1 MASAPPT
8 DTETSLQDLT
18 TSLASLFP
26 EIGAGGY
33 TRQDGAIEF
42 YTRVHALLHP
52 KMTVLDF
59 GAGRGSDD
67 SDPVKA
73 RRELRALRG
82 RVARVVGVDV
92 DAAVLENPGLDE
104 ALVVG
109 DGDPIPMDDLAADLV
124 IVDRTFE
131 HLPAPERV
139 ARELERVLRP
149 GGWVCGRTPHKWG
162 YVGISARAVPNKL
175 HTTALRRLQPW
186 RESRD
191 IFPTAYRCNT
201 HRDLRTCFPVDR
213 WRHHSYGHYPEPLY
227 FGTRSVQ
234 AMRTANVLQHC
245 LPAPTLM
252 VFMQR
257 R

>member
-1 MASAPPT
+1 MPSPAAS
-8 DTETSLQDLT
+8 DTEGSLRDLT

-26 EIGAGGY
+26 EIAAGGY
-33 TRQDGAIEF
+33 TRQDGAVEF
-42 YTRVHALLHP
+42 YTRVQALVRP
-52 KMTVLDF
+52 TMTVLDF
-59 GAGRGSDD
+59 GAGRGSDGA
-67 SDPVKA
+67 DPVRT
-73 RRELRALRG
+73 RRELRTLHG

-92 DAAVLENPGLDE
+92 DTAVLDNPGLDE
-104 ALVVG
+104 ALVIG
-109 DGDPIPMDDLAADLV
+109 ADDPIPMEDQAADLI

-139 ARELERVLRP
+139 ARELGRVLRP

-191 IFPTAYRCNT
+191 IFPTTYRCNT
-201 HRDLRTCFPVDR
+201 HRDLRRLFPADR
-213 WRHHSYGHYPEPLY
+213 WSHHSYGHYPEPLY
-227 FGTRSVQ
+227 FGTKSVV
-234 AMRTANVLQHC
+234 AMRAANALQHC
-245 LPAPTLM
+245 FPAPTLM
-252 VFMQR
+252 VFLQR